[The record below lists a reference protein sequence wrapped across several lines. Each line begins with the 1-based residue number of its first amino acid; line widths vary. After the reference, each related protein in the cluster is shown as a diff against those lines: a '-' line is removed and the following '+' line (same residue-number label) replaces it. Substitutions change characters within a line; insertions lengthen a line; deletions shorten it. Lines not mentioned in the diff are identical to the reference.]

1 MGDLSEHFSKWEFA
15 DHGTGKTIVV
25 PELIDG
31 LEQFRALLGL
41 PVRIHSGYRS
51 VETNQLVGGARDS
64 LHLLGKAADVSI
76 DGLSAIELYAL
87 ATLVPV
93 FNDSGIG
100 LYPAE
105 EFIHV
110 DVRGTVAR
118 WARLDGKYVSIQEAL
133 PRLLA

>member
-1 MGDLSEHFSKWEFA
+1 MGDLSAHFSKWEFA
-15 DHGTGKTIVV
+15 DHATGKTIVV

-51 VETNQLVGGARDS
+51 VETNQLVGGAPES
-64 LHLLGKAADVSI
+64 QHLLGKAADVSI
-76 DGLSAIELYAL
+76 EGLSSMELFAL
-87 ATLVPV
+87 ATLVPI
-93 FNDSGIG
+93 FDAGGIG
-100 LYPAE
+100 VYPGE

-110 DVRGTVAR
+110 DVRMQRAR
-118 WARLDGKYVSIQEAL
+118 WARLDGKYVGIQEAL